1 MTDMDDWMDDWHGW
15 LSWIVKDCYQLLWT
29 IPDWIFYIL
38 ISHGQT
44 DRLTLV
50 LVKSLLQLK
59 RELPPPNVKN
69 KLIKMILKRP
79 WPDHPPTCMD
89 NVFKYTFFLRLPLS
103 DIHKAIMRL
112 WKSFI
117 SMTSFISAQFY
128 SHKDLWYVTK
138 TPVCR
143 VQTIEWFRKNLSS
156 CVLGK
161 VELQQPRHHHEPSDK
176 ESNSNKEMFLLLLS
190 LFHRIF
196 TRVGYTNKSNQT
208 IDIFLC
214 L

>member
-1 MTDMDDWMDDWHGW
+1 MHNAFIRKNKQRLKSSERRPEVNRLNGQWAQWLIGFMVKGWM
-15 LSWIVKDCYQLLWT
+15 V
-29 IPDWIFYIL
+29 
-38 ISHGQT
+38 
-44 DRLTLV
+44 DRLD
-50 LVKSLLQLK
+50 SLLAGWSIDRQTFAIVESLS
-59 RELPPPNVKN
+59 R
-69 KLIKMILKRP
+69 LIIVCNI
-79 WPDHPPTCMD
+79 T
-89 NVFKYTFFLRLPLS
+89 LS